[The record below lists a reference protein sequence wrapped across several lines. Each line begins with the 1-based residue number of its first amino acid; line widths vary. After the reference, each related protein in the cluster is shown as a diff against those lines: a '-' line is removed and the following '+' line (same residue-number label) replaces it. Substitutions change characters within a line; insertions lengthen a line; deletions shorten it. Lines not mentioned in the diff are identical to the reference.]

1 MKKRMFF
8 TILALVIVFGGVFG
22 FNWYVSQQIEQA
34 MESQPPSTE
43 TVSATVAETTV
54 WQPTL
59 SAVGSLRAAQGIDL
73 TAEINGRVT
82 EVPVADGASVEQGQV
97 IVRLDAAELQAEL
110 RGAQAEAQLAQI
122 ELDRQRRLREQNA
135 AAQSAVDRAQS
146 QLEQAQARVAAI
158 QAQLDKK
165 TITAP
170 FAGRLGILQV
180 DPGQY
185 IDAGRM
191 IATLQTVRPIQ
202 VDFALPQGQLP
213 RVSAGQQLVARVDA
227 YADRRFEGQVTAISP
242 RVSAST
248 RNANMR
254 GRLANEEGLLQPG
267 MFVDVAVQ
275 LPQRENVVTLPRT
288 ALTYNPYGDSVFIV
302 REQQPEGEEGEPV
315 LTVERVFVQTGDT
328 RGGEVQILEGVSP
341 GDRVVTSGQL
351 KLRNG
356 MRVRIDNSVTP
367 SSDPTPEL
375 GNI

>member
-8 TILALVIVFGGVFG
+8 TILGLAVVFGGVFG
-22 FNWYVSQQIEQA
+22 FNWFVSQQIDQA
-34 MESQPPSTE
+34 LENQPAPVE
-43 TVSATVAETTV
+43 TVSATRAEQAV

-73 TAEINGRVT
+73 TAEISGRVT
-82 EVPVADGASVEQGQV
+82 EVAVADGAEVQEGQV
-97 IVRLDAAELQAEL
+97 IVRLDAAELRAEL

-122 ELDRQRRLREQNA
+122 EIDRQRRLREQNA

-146 QLEQAQARVAAI
+146 QLEQAQALVAGI
-158 QAQLDKK
+158 QARLDKK

-185 IDAGRM
+185 IDVGQM
-191 IATLQTVRPIQ
+191 IATLQTVRPVQ

-213 RVSAGQQLVARVDA
+213 QVSAGQPLVARVDA
-227 YADRRFEGQVTAISP
+227 FSDRRFEGQVTAISP
-242 RVSAST
+242 RIDAST
-248 RNANMR
+248 RNAAIR
-254 GRLANEEGLLQPG
+254 GRFANEEGLLQPG

-275 LPQRENVVTLPRT
+275 LPQRNNVVTLPRT
-288 ALTYNPYGDSVFIV
+288 ALTYNPYGDSVYIV
-302 REQQPEGEEGEPV
+302 REQQPENGDGEPV
-315 LTVERVFVQTGDT
+315 LTVERIFVRTGER

-341 GDRVVTSGQL
+341 GDRIVTSGQL

-356 MRVRIDNSVTP
+356 TRVRIDNSVTP

-375 GNI
+375 GNS